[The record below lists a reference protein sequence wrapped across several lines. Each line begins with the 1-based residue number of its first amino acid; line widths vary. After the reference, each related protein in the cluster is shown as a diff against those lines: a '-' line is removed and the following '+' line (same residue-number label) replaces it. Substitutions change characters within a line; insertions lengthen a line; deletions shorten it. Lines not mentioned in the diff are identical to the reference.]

1 MDIQEENEFLGL
13 LDTSSEDLNI
23 INLIEK
29 YNIKTEDS
37 FLYSATD
44 DYKALIDYVCELY
57 FEQKSIPLDII
68 EEILNNKN
76 LKSVIILVIEEKMNN
91 ILYDSTTIVF
101 KEIVTIVDLLS
112 LGNNFNIF
120 ENYNTYNLDN
130 LSSLFRTYEE
140 RLKELED
147 TDQLDFDITFKQYT
161 MLIETIN
168 QVCSI
173 NSMDVIRKKTIKPLI
188 EVISE
193 TINLVKFNIK
203 LSEEKINILNNI
215 LGKLLFYYSHI
226 PFINASNKDTKYLI
240 DEFHFNFEKICD
252 GYELSKNTNFA
263 NEGTV
268 KDNYKIFLNSS
279 TTLICNLIYKLNR
292 NYPKELYNDLSYFE
306 DIIALY
312 EEEITHTSLNNF
324 ETLDDFNSIL
334 LSNYMFI
341 YDEKRENLN
350 YKIVIEDF
358 LDDKIE
364 NYSNTFILH
373 SIVLFSNEIEDE
385 ILIKLLRKLI
395 STEKYRNDYHE
406 FLKLTICDVIIKKF
420 VDTNKLILDDI
431 LINQIIDYIKK
442 NKIASHLMSI
452 YSKIYLTLSAYYSLC
467 NDFISIEKSKLFYFY
482 YVKINGYDLLENEF
496 EKLNKNILLNH
507 GYRYFQDLKFDNITI
522 NEDKALDIGKKTL
535 EKFIV
540 QEEITLK
547 YNINQKLSNIITQI
561 FTDDGLND
569 DLLNTHIE
577 NFISNDI
584 FHGLTFVAIE
594 GLCQNECKLI
604 DLGYERIDI
613 PLFDKFTLKIAYSK
627 VYKHIFEK
635 IFENNISYIKQNI
648 INLIVCYLKSIPIYN
663 DIITTLNNIEKLKLD
678 LLKRDDKKFIFIEIY
693 IKDLM
698 NLNKKYGYEKTNIYF
713 KEYALKLSDI
723 HPIYRL
729 NGPNLAL
736 IVEEDGDYK
745 SIIEKIK
752 SIDFLTKDENIKPEL
767 TIAVSWGDK
776 SNIIEKSTLSM
787 NFAQEN
793 HNKYYE
799 FK

>member
-373 SIVLFSNEIEDE
+373 SIVLFSNEIDDE

-736 IVEEDGDYK
+736 IVEEDDDYK

>member
-1 MDIQEENEFLGL
+1 M
-13 LDTSSEDLNI
+13 
-23 INLIEK
+23 
-29 YNIKTEDS
+29 
-37 FLYSATD
+37 
-44 DYKALIDYVCELY
+44 
-57 FEQKSIPLDII
+57 
-68 EEILNNKN
+68 
-76 LKSVIILVIEEKMNN
+76 
-91 ILYDSTTIVF
+91 
-101 KEIVTIVDLLS
+101 
-112 LGNNFNIF
+112 
-120 ENYNTYNLDN
+120 
-130 LSSLFRTYEE
+130 
-140 RLKELED
+140 
-147 TDQLDFDITFKQYT
+147 
-161 MLIETIN
+161 
-168 QVCSI
+168 
-173 NSMDVIRKKTIKPLI
+173 
-188 EVISE
+188 
-193 TINLVKFNIK
+193 
-203 LSEEKINILNNI
+203 
-215 LGKLLFYYSHI
+215 
-226 PFINASNKDTKYLI
+226 
-240 DEFHFNFEKICD
+240 
-252 GYELSKNTNFA
+252 
-263 NEGTV
+263 
-268 KDNYKIFLNSS
+268 
-279 TTLICNLIYKLNR
+279 
-292 NYPKELYNDLSYFE
+292 
-306 DIIALY
+306 
-312 EEEITHTSLNNF
+312 
-324 ETLDDFNSIL
+324 
-334 LSNYMFI
+334 
-341 YDEKRENLN
+341 
-350 YKIVIEDF
+350 
-358 LDDKIE
+358 
-364 NYSNTFILH
+364 
-373 SIVLFSNEIEDE
+373 
-385 ILIKLLRKLI
+385 
-395 STEKYRNDYHE
+395 
-406 FLKLTICDVIIKKF
+406 
-420 VDTNKLILDDI
+420 
-431 LINQIIDYIKK
+431 
-442 NKIASHLMSI
+442 
-452 YSKIYLTLSAYYSLC
+452 
-467 NDFISIEKSKLFYFY
+467 
-482 YVKINGYDLLENEF
+482 KINGYDLLENEF

-713 KEYALKLSDI
+713 KEYALKLSNI

-736 IVEEDGDYK
+736 IVEEDDDYK